1 MIVKI
6 TIWCLLFNARSNEV
20 SNTAYCQ
27 REQTNYK
34 SSGYVATI
42 FIRRD
47 SRMTSKPNVSSRE
60 TVNSRICVSIIKIQR
75 GRK

>member
-1 MIVKI
+1 MKYWMQRIVSASKQI
-6 TIWCLLFNARSNEV
+6 INQADTSR
-20 SNTAYCQ
+20 
-27 REQTNYK
+27 
-34 SSGYVATI
+34 TI